1 MIKCKLKCDKNYGGQ
16 YPLVDCDIVSETL
29 LKEIINK
36 FTVDN
41 VLCVTEEV
49 VDYYN
54 TNNTLRKNSFKSA
67 NAIIRNLRKIL
78 KDK

>member
-16 YPLVDCDIVSETL
+16 YPLVDCDIISQVL
-29 LKEIINK
+29 LKAIIDK

-41 VLCVTEEV
+41 ELCVTEEV

-54 TNNTLRKNSFKSA
+54 ANNTLRKNSFKSA
-67 NAIIRNLRKIL
+67 NAIISNLRKTL